1 MAMCTRL
8 RLDDE
13 MTLLTNNIFV
23 NIIPFMN
30 VKEAP
35 STSRCLAK
43 PDLAALQVS
52 AEKACA
58 LLKVMANTDRLVLL
72 CRLAQGEFCVG
83 ELEED
88 LGIRQPT
95 LSQQLTVLRNE
106 GLVDTR
112 RQGKQIYYRLISAD
126 AEAVMQVLHSRICGV
141 ALPSGV
147 VSTLRKVRN

>member
-1 MAMCTRL
+1 MKVTEHHFPSQRL
-8 RLDDE
+8 
-13 MTLLTNNIFV
+13 
-23 NIIPFMN
+23 P
-30 VKEAP
+30 
-35 STSRCLAK
+35 K

-58 LLKVMANTDRLVLL
+58 LLKVLANADRLVLL

-95 LSQQLTVLRNE
+95 LSQQLTVLRTE

-112 RQGKQIYYRLISAD
+112 RQGKHIYYQLISED
-126 AEAVMQVLHSRICGV
+126 AEAVMHVLHSRLCG
-141 ALPSGV
+141 ATLAQPSPR
-147 VSTLRKVRN
+147 TDTPPQRKVRKQS

>member
-1 MAMCTRL
+1 MKAIVTSVPNQRL
-8 RLDDE
+8 
-13 MTLLTNNIFV
+13 
-23 NIIPFMN
+23 P
-30 VKEAP
+30 
-35 STSRCLAK
+35 K

-58 LLKVMANTDRLVLL
+58 LLKVLANADRLVLL

-95 LSQQLTVLRNE
+95 LSQQLTVLRTE

-112 RQGKQIYYRLISAD
+112 RQGKHIYYRLISED
-126 AEAVMQVLHSRICGV
+126 AEAVMHVLHSRLCG
-141 ALPSGV
+141 AMLAQPSPP
-147 VSTLRKVRN
+147 TDIHAPQRKARNKS